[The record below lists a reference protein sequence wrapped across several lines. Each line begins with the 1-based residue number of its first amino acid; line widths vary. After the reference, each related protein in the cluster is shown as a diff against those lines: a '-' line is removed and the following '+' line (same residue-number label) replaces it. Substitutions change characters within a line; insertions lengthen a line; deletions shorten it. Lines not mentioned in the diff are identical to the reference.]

1 MSRAGQSGTV
11 SVRRSHSVAEPKP
24 VVHLIESEPQVTARP
39 SAGQLRLQRA
49 FDLTAA
55 FVAVVIFAP
64 FALLIAL
71 LVKTTSRG
79 PVFFKQQRVGVG
91 GELFQVWKFRTMV
104 DGTHHA
110 ILADEATRRAYEAN
124 DFKLPADDPRITRVG
139 RLLRR
144 TSLDELP
151 QLINVVLGTMS
162 IVGVRPLLP
171 QELAQRPRYD
181 QDLYKMLRP
190 GMTGLWQVEGR
201 STVRSLDRLA
211 LDRSYLE
218 NWSVWADVKIAAR
231 TPFALLRI
239 HHAH

>member
-1 MSRAGQSGTV
+1 
-11 SVRRSHSVAEPKP
+11 
-24 VVHLIESEPQVTARP
+24 
-39 SAGQLRLQRA
+39 
-49 FDLTAA
+49 
-55 FVAVVIFAP
+55 
-64 FALLIAL
+64 
-71 LVKTTSRG
+71 VKTTSSG
-79 PVFFKQQRVGVG
+79 PVFFKQQRVGAG
-91 GELFQVWKFRTMV
+91 GELFEMWKFRTMA

-110 ILADEATRRAYEAN
+110 VLSDEAARRAYEAN

-139 RLLRR
+139 RWLRR

-162 IVGVRPLLP
+162 IVGVRPVEP
-171 QELAQRPRYD
+171 QQLASWPAEN

-201 STVRSLDRLA
+201 STVRSHDRLA